1 MPSPEFEAMR
11 AMLVEAGPMDH
22 PDVVE
27 SRALIDAMLGSIPPV
42 EGVAISEVEVAGRP
56 AVWVRPPRAVPDR
69 CVLYLHGGAFRVGS
83 VDAYTP
89 IATHFAAA
97 VGAPFLVFDY
107 RLAPEHPFPAAIDD
121 AVGAVRELFDGE
133 GVAPAD
139 LALMGDSA
147 GGGLVLSTLLSL
159 RDRGEPQPAAAVC
172 FSPWADLTL
181 TAESYVRCAD
191 TDDVFGMDQALLA
204 RRDYLGDLDPGQPL
218 ASPALADLSGLAPI
232 LVQASE
238 DEVLSDDASRV
249 VEGVT
254 RAGGDAELDLW
265 SGMTHVFQAMTPAV
279 PEAAEAMRRCAAF
292 LDRCWREPAS
302 VGT

>member
-1 MPSPEFEAMR
+1 M
-11 AMLVEAGPMDH
+11 
-22 PDVVE
+22 
-27 SRALIDAMLGSIPPV
+27 
-42 EGVAISEVEVAGRP
+42 
-56 AVWVRPPRAVPDR
+56 
-69 CVLYLHGGAFRVGS
+69 LYLHGGAFRVGS

-292 LDRCWREPAS
+292 LDRCSPREPRQSEPDPGLGPGTSGVQRSSSMMAVRSAPSHPAAAAS
-302 VGT
+302 R